1 MFAYYD
7 LDMLQTRNCKIT
19 EIIKANN
26 SWMTLFPDKIYPA
39 LSFKCEVTDRGMN
52 VNKLLMLMTRHLL
65 RNSSGLQ
72 TVLCIKKC
80 AICSSRFAFANHII
94 FRANFGCRT

>member
-39 LSFKCEVTDRGMN
+39 LSFKWEVTDRGMN
-52 VNKLLMLMTRHLL
+52 VNKLSYVDDKAFTKKLIWPS
-65 RNSSGLQ
+65 NSS
-72 TVLCIKKC
+72 V
-80 AICSSRFAFANHII
+80 H
-94 FRANFGCRT
+94 

>member
-1 MFAYYD
+1 MFVYYD

-39 LSFKCEVTDRGMN
+39 LSFKCEVTDLGMN
-52 VNKLLMLMTRHLL
+52 VDKLSGSCLL
-65 RNSSGLQ
+65 
-72 TVLCIKKC
+72 
-80 AICSSRFAFANHII
+80 
-94 FRANFGCRT
+94 